1 MIPQAFITHWRQE
14 VPWVSEDQVE
24 QDLVLSKAIVQIFQD
39 PFLADALALRGGTA
53 FNKFFLDGHA
63 RYSEDIDLV
72 QVHPEAIG
80 KVLTALHGL
89 LDPWLGDPTRDQG
102 KGNVTLRYRYQSES
116 GKRMGLKVEM
126 NTREHFTVFG
136 YEEKSLAVKSPWFA
150 GEAKVRTYALN
161 ELLGT
166 KMRALY
172 QRRKGR
178 DLFDLWRGLQIADT
192 KEAKIVEAFHSY
204 MKHEGHAISRKEY
217 QANLDEKMGHKGFLQ
232 DIHPLLAVGTVYDAL
247 VAMEMVQSRLLPLI

>member
-1 MIPQAFITHWRQE
+1 
-14 VPWVSEDQVE
+14 
-24 QDLVLSKAIVQIFQD
+24 
-39 PFLADALALRGGTA
+39 LALRGGTA

-89 LDPWLGDPTRDQG
+89 LDPWLGVPTRDQG
-102 KGNVTLRYRYQSES
+102 KGNVTLRYRFQSES
-116 GKRMGLKVEM
+116 GKRMGLKVEI

-136 YEEKSLAVKSPWFA
+136 YKTKSLAVKSPWFH
-150 GEAKVRTYALN
+150 GEAKVTTYALN

-178 DLFDLWRGLQIADT
+178 DLFDLWRGLQIAEI
-192 KEAKIVEAFHSY
+192 KEDKIVEAFHRY
-204 MKHEGHAISRKEY
+204 MDHEGHTVSHNEY
-217 QANLDEKMGHKGFLQ
+217 LKNLDEKLAHKGFMQ
-232 DIHPLLAVGTVYDAL
+232 DIHPLLAVGTDYDPL
-247 VAMEMVQSRLLPLI
+247 VAMAMVKGRLVPLIH